1 MAAAEQQVG
10 TAAERADAILA
21 LNEGKY
27 PKNCMMFDLGIVLH
41 TRMLSS
47 TELKVVCNKIWVNL

>member
-27 PKNCMMFDLGIVLH
+27 PKTLYDV
-41 TRMLSS
+41 
-47 TELKVVCNKIWVNL
+47 